1 MPVATTKLVLTDNF
15 ADKTFTMDPEDVVY
29 YARNVLRDDLM
40 PEAEPDELKDYQAT
54 ATKLG
59 DKTISLSDRVQE
71 ALEVLE
77 IVNIYEEDTAGV
89 LLQQKLS
96 ALLIRAQTALA
107 MYARVF
113 DDESI
118 TVRQFKKMIA
128 KVLENNN
135 IPATDQSVLAV
146 AEWTATCVEDN
157 GIRIAPAIEQSIK
170 FHVDELTD
178 NN

>member
-1 MPVATTKLVLTDNF
+1 M
-15 ADKTFTMDPEDVVY
+15 
-29 YARNVLRDDLM
+29 
-40 PEAEPDELKDYQAT
+40 
-54 ATKLG
+54 
-59 DKTISLSDRVQE
+59 
-71 ALEVLE
+71 
-77 IVNIYEEDTAGV
+77 
-89 LLQQKLS
+89 LQQKLS

-170 FHVDELTD
+170 FPVDELTD